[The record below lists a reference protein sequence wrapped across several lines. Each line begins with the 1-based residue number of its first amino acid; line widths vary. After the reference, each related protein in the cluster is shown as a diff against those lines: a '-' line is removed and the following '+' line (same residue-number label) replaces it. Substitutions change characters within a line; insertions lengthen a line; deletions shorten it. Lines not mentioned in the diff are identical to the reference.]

1 MQVFKVVVSEITASD
16 RHSLVDA
23 IGRAGEEI
31 IQRPSY
37 QHAGFHSTL
46 KPGTVGFMIANG
58 ENITMIAS
66 ADTSEDR
73 PDDLD
78 NSTAIYRDA
87 DKYVKIADNGD
98 ITVANDQNKIILKS
112 NGDIELG
119 EGTLK
124 KLVTEDILSVL
135 TSHTHTCGSPGG
147 PTTATIFTP
156 PLSAALHCTSKVSGI

>member
-16 RHSLVDA
+16 RYSLVDA

-31 IQRPSY
+31 TQRPSY
-37 QHAGFHSTL
+37 QHAGFYSSL

-73 PDDLD
+73 PENLDD
-78 NSTAIYRDA
+78 TTTIYRDA
-87 DKYVKIADNGD
+87 DKYVKIDESGD
-98 ITVANDQNKIILKS
+98 ITVANAQNKIILKS

-124 KLVTEDILSVL
+124 NFVTDNLIDFLNSMTLPVVINTLTAGPLTVPLVKANYV
-135 TSHTHTCGSPGG
+135 
-147 PTTATIFTP
+147 
-156 PLSAALHCTSKVSGI
+156 TSKVSGQ